1 MRKTLYEF
9 CVENNRIELLEQWD
23 KEANGD
29 LTPEIVSRGS
39 GKKVWWK
46 CRKGHC
52 WQAVINSRC
61 NGCGCPVCAGKRV
74 INGENDLATE
84 LPEVAREW
92 HPVKNLPLTPSEVTR
107 GSHRLVWWKCRK
119 GHEWRACV
127 KTRAQGGGCP
137 ICSGK
142 KLLAGFNDLA
152 VVSPRLAGEW
162 HPTKNGILKPEMVL
176 ACATRRVWWRCEKGH
191 EWQAKVK
198 ARCEGSGCP
207 ICSGRVVAAGINDLE
222 SCYPLIAREWHP
234 TKNGKVTPKEI
245 TSSSNKRVWWQC
257 SLGHEWKTSVYSR
270 TGLQTQCPYCTNRK
284 VLKGFNDLATLEPK
298 IASQWHPDLNGSLTP
313 EQVTVGSKKKIWWIC
328 PEGHVW
334 KTAVYPRTGSGKTG
348 CPVCAGNVSE
358 KQRRRYKM
366 MELSQKNP

>member
-1 MRKTLYEF
+1 MSKYIDLSHYHT
-9 CVENNRIELLEQWD
+9 VNNWD
-23 KEANGD
+23 KVKENC
-29 LTPEIVSRGS
+29 PF
-39 GKKVWWK
+39 
-46 CRKGHC
+46 
-52 WQAVINSRC
+52 VIS
-61 NGCGCPVCAGKRV
+61 K
-74 INGENDLATE
+74 ATE
-84 LPEVAREW
+84 GQIFIDSSLDSFINNCEKKKISYWLYTFLRAGNEVAQAEF
-92 HPVKNLPLTPSEVTR
+92 L
-107 GSHRLVWWKCRK
+107 
-119 GHEWRACV
+119 V
-127 KTRAQGGGCP
+127 KTCKNKIGDYFIGYILDLEFSASTGKTINVPVTALYPNVKSSGGGLRVWG

-152 VVSPRLAGEW
+152 AVSPRL
-162 HPTKNGILKPEMVL
+162 
-176 ACATRRVWWRCEKGH
+176 
-191 EWQAKVK
+191 
-198 ARCEGSGCP
+198 
-207 ICSGRVVAAGINDLE
+207 
-222 SCYPLIAREWHP
+222 AREWHP